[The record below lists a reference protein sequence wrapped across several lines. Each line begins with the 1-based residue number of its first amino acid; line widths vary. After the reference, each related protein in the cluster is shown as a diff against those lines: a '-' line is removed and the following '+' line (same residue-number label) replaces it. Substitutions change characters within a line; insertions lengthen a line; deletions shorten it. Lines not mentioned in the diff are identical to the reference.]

1 MLIVEIAKSQIK
13 MLSVGDT
20 VEIESKFANVERNS
34 YLVLEMG
41 HTLNGVITLK
51 LGKYIKGLE
60 DTLANILVQSNATK
74 SYLRKKEFN
83 INESVF
89 DFFDDIKIKEMHLLI
104 RKKDSSGATLGFS
117 TTLNTN
123 TNALG
128 FGGGVTITRLLEED
142 L

>member
-1 MLIVEIAKSQIK
+1 

-20 VEIESKFANVERNS
+20 VEIESKFSNIQRS
-34 YLVLEMG
+34 QFIVLEMK
-41 HTLNGVITLK
+41 HSLNGRVSLK

-60 DTLANILVQSNATK
+60 DTLANLLIESKATK

-83 INESVF
+83 VNENAF
-89 DFFDDIKIKEMHLLI
+89 DFFDNIKIKELHLLI
-104 RKKDSSGATLGFS
+104 RKRDLSGSSLGFS

-123 TNALG
+123 TNTLG
-128 FGGGVTITRLLEED
+128 FGGTVTFTRLLEED